1 MFNEVYL
8 LTGGNSGDRF
18 KLLEQ
23 AKSDISEKIG
33 KIKNESSIYETA
45 PWGFKAEQNFLNQ
58 VVEVSTKLTPQKVL
72 EFCLEIEN
80 ELGRERKSGHY
91 ESRTMDIDI
100 LFYNDEIINEPGLI
114 IPHPK
119 LHLRRFTLVP
129 LTETEPDFVHPVLKK
144 TLAVLLENCN
154 DNSKV
159 QKL

>member
-8 LTGGNSGDRF
+8 LIGGNLGDQF

-23 AKSDISEKIG
+23 AKIAISEKIG
-33 KIKNESSIYETA
+33 KIRNESSIYETA
-45 PWGFKAEQNFLNQ
+45 PWGFKAVQDFLNQ
-58 VVEVSTKLTPQKVL
+58 VIKVSTKLSPQKVL
-72 EFCLEIEN
+72 EFCLEIED

-129 LTETEPDFVHPVLKK
+129 LTEMEPDFVHPVLNKK
-144 TLAVLLENCN
+144 LTLILEECN
-154 DNSKV
+154 DISDV
-159 QKL
+159 RRL

>member
-8 LTGGNSGDRF
+8 LTGGNLGDRF

-23 AKSDISEKIG
+23 AKNEISEKIG
-33 KIKNESSIYETA
+33 KIKNESSIYETV
-45 PWGFKAEQNFLNQ
+45 PWGFKAEQDFLNQ
-58 VVEVSTKLTPQKVL
+58 VVEVSTKLSPQKVL
-72 EFCLEIEN
+72 EFCLEIED
-80 ELGRERKSGHY
+80 ELGRERKSGYY

-129 LTETEPDFVHPVLKK
+129 LTEIEPDFVHPVLNKK
-144 TLAVLLENCN
+144 LTLILEECN
-154 DNSKV
+154 DISDV
-159 QKL
+159 RRL

>member
-8 LTGGNSGDRF
+8 LIGGNIGDRF

-23 AKSDISEKIG
+23 AKRAISKKIG
-33 KIKNESSIYETA
+33 EIKNESSIYETA
-45 PWGFKAEQNFLNQ
+45 PWGFKAEQSFLNQ
-58 VVEVSTKLTPQKVL
+58 VVKISTKLSPQKIL
-72 EFCLEIEN
+72 KFCFEIEDG
-80 ELGRERKSGHY
+80 LGRERKSNQY

-100 LFYNDEIINEPGLI
+100 LFYNDEIVNEPGLI

-129 LTETEPDFVHPVLKK
+129 LTEIEPGFVHPVFKK
-144 TLAVLLENCN
+144 TSAVLLENCN